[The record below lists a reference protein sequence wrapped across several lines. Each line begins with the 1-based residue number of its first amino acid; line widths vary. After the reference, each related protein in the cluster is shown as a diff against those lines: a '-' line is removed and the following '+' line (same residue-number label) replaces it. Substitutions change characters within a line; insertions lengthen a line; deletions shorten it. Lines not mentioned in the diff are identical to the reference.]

1 MDQTTNHK
9 KNNFDTKK
17 QISLCR
23 ITGEHFLMKWSS
35 SNIPY
40 LQCIMCFTFWN
51 VFVATQW
58 AAGVCVFT
66 EVRIIQIVFLH
77 RPTPET
83 PEADHRIVSPS
94 ACAKR
99 RRARENIL
107 PKWAMREIRAWISLV
122 SSETVHPD
130 RYKCPS
136 RWEGAR
142 ERLFSVGSFMTL
154 HIHILVPFP
163 SALKQL
169 GYIKQGAW
177 VTMETGWC

>member
-1 MDQTTNHK
+1 MYHV
-9 KNNFDTKK
+9 F
-17 QISLCR
+17 
-23 ITGEHFLMKWSS
+23 HFLERFCGHPVGSGS
-35 SNIPY
+35 V
-40 LQCIMCFTFWN
+40 CFHRGAYHPDR
-51 VFVATQW
+51 VSPP
-58 AAGVCVFT
+58 
-66 EVRIIQIVFLH
+66 

-94 ACAKR
+94 VCAQR
-99 RRARENIL
+99 RRAGENIL

-142 ERLFSVGSFMTL
+142 ERLLSVRSFMTL
-154 HIHILVPFP
+154 HILHILVPPP

-169 GYIKQGAW
+169 GHRARWPSHNGKL
-177 VTMETGWC
+177 VDVNR

>member
-1 MDQTTNHK
+1 
-9 KNNFDTKK
+9 
-17 QISLCR
+17 
-23 ITGEHFLMKWSS
+23 MKSSS

-83 PEADHRIVSPS
+83 PEADHRIVSSS

-142 ERLFSVGSFMTL
+142 ERLLSVGSFMTL

-169 GYIKQGAW
+169 RYRAGCLSHNGKMADVNRQHNQADEKQSVWQEKVSLGW
-177 VTMETGWC
+177 WYVTVN

>member
-1 MDQTTNHK
+1 
-9 KNNFDTKK
+9 
-17 QISLCR
+17 
-23 ITGEHFLMKWSS
+23 MKWFS

-94 ACAKR
+94 VCAQR
-99 RRARENIL
+99 RRAGENIL

-142 ERLFSVGSFMTL
+142 ERLLSVGSFLTL
-154 HIHILVPFP
+154 HIHILMPFL
-163 SALKQL
+163 SAFKQL
-169 GYIKQGAW
+169 GYQVRWQSHNGKLADVNRQHNQTDEKQTRKGEPGVM
-177 VTMETGWC
+177 VTVN